1 MPVMIFTAVDLPAPF
16 SPTSAT
22 TCPAASCSSTPS
34 SARTPSKCF
43 LMPSRARTGVSA
55 GGDIAMATLEELRK
69 LVDVALVEHVGL
81 GHRGV
86 AVRVDLQ
93 RPHAAHG
100 YLGVRLAGR
109 LIDQQRVCSIDGRVA
124 EIDRIPDRERVD
136 RARVNVAGHLG
147 RQAEAGDEHLAHQAL
162 IGDRLGRCGDPDG
175 RGRDDGLQRRVLA
188 KQSHRLAVALVR
200 LIVTVH
206 DVHQL
211 EPRELGLLQVVFH
224 DLDPLVLVRG
234 LGGCTQ
240 DGNLAFAADRLGGHL
255 QLLGAD
261 ELGVGRF
268 DLDHPAGLGD
278 ARIERQHGDAARR
291 GITVLS
297 FDSGVAKA
305 GRVVQIKP
313 SNPELIGPKQL
324 QMAAKTIGGKGEIA
338 ILSATAQATNQNK
351 WIQVMKDDL
360 KKPEFAGLKLV
371 DVVYG
376 DDQSDK
382 SYREAVGLFRKHP
395 ALKAIIAPTTVGIT
409 ASAKAVTDQSLV
421 GKVFVT
427 GLGLPS
433 EMAGHVHSGAVAT
446 FAIWNPIDLGY
457 TAVYA
462 AHSLLV
468 KKASGKPNTEVPVG
482 RMGSLKIDANGDAA
496 MSEPYVFDKGNVDKF
511 AKFF

>member
-1 MPVMIFTAVDLPAPF
+1 MTTNRWIRLGTAVML
-16 SPTSAT
+16 
-22 TCPAASCSSTPS
+22 AAC
-34 SARTPSKCF
+34 
-43 LMPSRARTGVSA
+43 LSA
-55 GGDIAMATLEELRK
+55 GTAAAEDKYRVAMVVK
-69 LVDVALVEHVGL
+69 NL
-81 GHRGV
+81 GNGFF
-86 AVRVDLQ
+86 D
-93 RPHAAHG
+93 AAHQG
-100 YLGVRLAGR
+100 GEEAAKQLGDVE
-109 LIDQQRVCSIDGRVA
+109 LIYTGPTKPTA
-124 EIDRIPDRERVD
+124 EGQVEIINSLIAQKVNAIVISANDPD
-136 RARVNVAGHLG
+136 
-147 RQAEAGDEHLAHQAL
+147 AL
-162 IGDRLGRCGDPDG
+162 IPVC
-175 RGRDDGLQRRVLA
+175 
-188 KQSHRLAVALVR
+188 KK
-200 LIVTVH
+200 
-206 DVHQL
+206 
-211 EPRELGLLQVVFH
+211 
-224 DLDPLVLVRG
+224 
-234 LGGCTQ
+234 
-240 DGNLAFAADRLGGHL
+240 AA
-255 QLLGAD
+255 Q
-261 ELGVGRF
+261 
-268 DLDHPAGLGD
+268 
-278 ARIERQHGDAARR
+278 R

-305 GRVVQIKP
+305 GRVFQINP
-313 SNPELIGPKQL
+313 SNPELIGLKQL

-433 EMAGHVHSGAVAT
+433 EMAGHVHSGAVDT